1 MGWGNRTDGLEQSK
15 MSTRDV
21 SFGTFNLYNL
31 QIADEPMYGGK
42 RYDQN
47 AYAAK
52 VKWLSTQLRRLDAD
66 IIAFQE
72 LWSRRALLDVF
83 QESGLDS
90 EYELIFIKDEWYSIA
105 VAAAVRRPWKVTK
118 KQTHK
123 AFPSD
128 LVIHKRR
135 TQRGEDDD
143 VDVNIDQ
150 FSRTVL
156 DLEVAHVEEDDV
168 PPIRVFAGHL
178 KSKLPTRLDQEERN
192 NPDIARHADAL
203 GTAISTI
210 RRTAEAAA
218 LRVILNT
225 VMDDTQT
232 PVVVLGDLNDGPDSN
247 TLDIVTDSPPFRLY
261 EKSRTGWSSERGLYS
276 AGHLQQLRSL
286 RDVYYT
292 YWYKGKHLNLD
303 HILVSEQFYDFSTD
317 RKWSFKETRIW
328 NDFLDD
334 DDPATTDHG
343 VMRASF
349 VWHTY

>member
-1 MGWGNRTDGLEQSK
+1 MGAKDI
-15 MSTRDV
+15 

-31 QIADEPMYGGK
+31 QVPNEPMYGGDT
-42 RYDQN
+42 YSQE
-47 AYAAK
+47 AYRAK
-52 VKWLSTQLRRLDAD
+52 VKWLSSQLKRLDAD

-72 LWSRRALLDVF
+72 LWSKQALVDVF
-83 QESGLDS
+83 REAGLEFAYD
-90 EYELIFIKDEWYSIA
+90 LVFIADDWYSIA
-105 VAAAVRRPWKVTK
+105 VAAAVRRPWKVNEK
-118 KQTHK
+118 RTHK
-123 AFPSD
+123 AFPPD

-135 TQRGEDDD
+135 SQRGEDDD
-143 VDVNIDQ
+143 VEVNIDQ

-156 DLEVAHVEEDDV
+156 DLEIGHAEEAEV
-168 PPIRVFAGHL
+168 PPIRVFAAHF
-178 KSKLPTRLDQEERN
+178 KSKLPTGLDQEERN
-192 NPDIARHADAL
+192 NPDVKRHAEAL

-210 RRTAEAAA
+210 RRTAEATA
-218 LRVILNT
+218 LRVILNN
-225 VMDDTQT
+225 VMHESQT

-247 TLDIVTDSPPFRLY
+247 TLDIVTASPPFRLY
-261 EKSRTGWSSERGLYS
+261 EKNTTGYSSDRGLYS

-292 YWYKGKHLNLD
+292 YWYKGKHQNLD

-343 VMRASF
+343 VMRAAF
-349 VWHTY
+349 LWHTY